1 MSTTVDTFST
11 SHMID
16 HEFNEYEFPS
26 NAVLFQYPENNDN
39 SFELEEEACF
49 YSDEEDFSL
58 NQENELLEKALGC
71 TTEETLQNTESA
83 PQSQACDTTVP
94 VTSSP
99 TDEETNPLGEY
110 AAAPSQE
117 EIDQPNEEINEEEQ
131 ETDDSENS
139 ITPILLTYCSQ
150 KYHIFTDE
158 TNPDISIS
166 TPGSQSN
173 DQVIFSNQPELYSQS
188 LKSFMKS
195 IQSHFKIIND
205 IVIFFPTLK
214 LKFYSHIPFAEK
226 LSLRD
231 IAFLAS
237 NVNPQSNI
245 LEIEL
250 SEEPYNFVSQY
261 QLLINRTREELSDE
275 ENLPVDQQ
283 QEQSDE
289 EEINEQINLGKR
301 HRNQTDLCDSD
312 SEENIAKRQK
322 Y

>member
-1 MSTTVDTFST
+1 
-11 SHMID
+11 
-16 HEFNEYEFPS
+16 
-26 NAVLFQYPENNDN
+26 
-39 SFELEEEACF
+39 
-49 YSDEEDFSL
+49 
-58 NQENELLEKALGC
+58 
-71 TTEETLQNTESA
+71 
-83 PQSQACDTTVP
+83 
-94 VTSSP
+94 
-99 TDEETNPLGEY
+99 
-110 AAAPSQE
+110 
-117 EIDQPNEEINEEEQ
+117 
-131 ETDDSENS
+131 
-139 ITPILLTYCSQ
+139 
-150 KYHIFTDE
+150 
-158 TNPDISIS
+158 
-166 TPGSQSN
+166 
-173 DQVIFSNQPELYSQS
+173 
-188 LKSFMKS
+188 MKS

-275 ENLPVDQQ
+275 DNLPVDQQ